1 MAADEKAE
9 HNAQDA
15 ARKKEERRGMAADE
29 KAEHNAQDAAR
40 MEKKRR
46 GMSADEK
53 AKQNSKNADRMKR
66 CREQEADQQDYQDP
80 VITGMVRPGFKSA
93 VRYTEQIFRGDL
105 EAEPFTIGSERRP
118 CDYCGAQLFA
128 NEIQRSGNQRDG
140 YIYYGKGLLCCR
152 KNKIKL
158 PKWAMPEEGTP
169 ARDILKLWE
178 EDSELGRF
186 LREYSRKVMSPYAVT
201 YNNLSDEAIKTTNI
215 RLRVYVMHVQCMN
228 AMALCSLGMTDL
240 PPPPDGNPWTPTLV
254 IQGRVY
260 ERIGG
265 LAAPDDGVPPRFNQI
280 YLYDPREGQPSPAD
294 VRLRHITVPRNKQA
308 VARRLLDY
316 LHEKMLLTNRYVQD
330 FKTCWER
337 AGEVEAEQGYLHI
350 PEEGVAERPAG
361 QHERRYNLAEGLKEV
376 QVLIPDGE
384 GDKPPDRDIVLK
396 PRGGNDD
403 LRYIPETHRSYD
415 PLHYTLFF
423 PEGSEEGWNLGMFLN
438 AARDELLNDLEE
450 IEEDGTMSQRYRD
463 YYLEME
469 EQRGR
474 GERAHRLT
482 PRDFTA
488 FHLHSRDDER
498 DTLLRGRRAFQE
510 YLCMSYAKVI
520 LPPSLPNSQC
530 SPPFVFC

>member
-1 MAADEKAE
+1 M
-9 HNAQDA
+9 
-15 ARKKEERRGMAADE
+15 
-29 KAEHNAQDAAR
+29 
-40 MEKKRR
+40 
-46 GMSADEK
+46 
-53 AKQNSKNADRMKR
+53 
-66 CREQEADQQDYQDP
+66 
-80 VITGMVRPGFKSA
+80 
-93 VRYTEQIFRGDL
+93 
-105 EAEPFTIGSERRP
+105 
-118 CDYCGAQLFA
+118 
-128 NEIQRSGNQRDG
+128 
-140 YIYYGKGLLCCR
+140 
-152 KNKIKL
+152 
-158 PKWAMPEEGTP
+158 
-169 ARDILKLWE
+169 
-178 EDSELGRF
+178 
-186 LREYSRKVMSPYAVT
+186 
-201 YNNLSDEAIKTTNI
+201 
-215 RLRVYVMHVQCMN
+215 
-228 AMALCSLGMTDL
+228 
-240 PPPPDGNPWTPTLV
+240 
-254 IQGRVY
+254 
-260 ERIGG
+260 
-265 LAAPDDGVPPRFNQI
+265 AAPDDGVPPRFNQI

-403 LRYIPETHRSYD
+403 LQYIPETHRSYD

-498 DTLLRGRRAFQE
+498 DTVFTTLRSALFSVRCTGVRG
-510 YLCMSYAKVI
+510 L
-520 LPPSLPNSQC
+520 
-530 SPPFVFC
+530 